1 MTTVEEL
8 LQKIKKLEEEN
19 KKLRTTIQNL
29 QDLQGYEISM
39 FFNKCNS
46 IKETQIEYCFETIK
60 DCYYALVDY
69 NGCSDSIQEAGDYK
83 EYYKEIFGYEYEKD
97 DSDEDDSSDEDNSSD
112 EDDSINEYNNTDK
125 NNNIDKNN
133 KL

>member
-8 LQKIKKLEEEN
+8 LQKIKKLEDEN

-39 FFNKCNS
+39 FFNRCNS

-60 DCYYALVDY
+60 DCYEALVDY
-69 NGCSDSIQEAGDYK
+69 NGCSDSIQGADDYK

-97 DSDEDDSSDEDNSSD
+97 DSDEDSSD
-112 EDDSINEYNNTDK
+112 EDDNSNEYDIINENNNT
-125 NNNIDKNN
+125 NKNN